1 MTDTSI
7 SKEQILINIEKEG
20 GPYLTTDVVDR
31 ADALQAM
38 DCYYNKAIDDAV
50 KAASEYREMKSKYPD
65 DSSEYNYTNL
75 ISKLQLL
82 KNICPIP

>member
-1 MTDTSI
+1 MT
-7 SKEQILINIEKEG
+7 KEEILINIEKEG

-50 KAASEYREMKSKYPD
+50 KLVNGYWDWKVKDVTALRQ
-65 DSSEYNYTNL
+65 
-75 ISKLQLL
+75 KLEAL
-82 KNICPIP
+82 KKLCPIP